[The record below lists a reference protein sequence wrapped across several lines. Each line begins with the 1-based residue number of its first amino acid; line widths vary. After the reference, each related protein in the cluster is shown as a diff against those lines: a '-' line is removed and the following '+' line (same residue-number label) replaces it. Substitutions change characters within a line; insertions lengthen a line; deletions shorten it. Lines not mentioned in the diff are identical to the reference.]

1 MNPVFARGGDPFRHT
16 YDRRMLDGRT
26 LAPIRLGNDAAASTA
41 TQSAETQGEGPPL
54 HTAEEIMPIT
64 TEDTLRWLHQ
74 VAVVLHEN
82 REFLTQLD
90 SPIGDADHG
99 INMDRGFQAVIAKL
113 PTVAD
118 MDIGSILKTVG
129 TTLVSTVGGASGPL
143 YGTAFLR
150 AGLANSGKHELY
162 EADVV
167 GMLEAALEGIKARGK
182 AQPGEKT
189 MVDAFTPALEAAKE
203 AEAQN
208 LGLSQLLRRASD
220 AAEKGMKATIPL
232 LATKGRASYLGGRS
246 IGHQDPGATSS
257 WLILKTLADT
267 CG

>member
-1 MNPVFARGGDPFRHT
+1 MFARRGDPFRHT

-99 INMDRGFQAVIAKL
+99 INMDRGFQAVLDKL
-113 PTVAD
+113 PTVAG

-150 AGLANSGKHELY
+150 AGMANAGKHELN
-162 EADVV
+162 EADIVANTAMFNQV
-167 GMLEAALEGIKARGK
+167 LESFIRKYPDQWLWVHRRWKTRPA
-182 AQPGEKT
+182 GE
-189 MVDAFTPALEAAKE
+189 
-203 AEAQN
+203 
-208 LGLSQLLRRASD
+208 AS
-220 AAEKGMKATIPL
+220 L
-232 LATKGRASYLGGRS
+232 Y
-246 IGHQDPGATSS
+246 
-257 WLILKTLADT
+257 
-267 CG
+267 